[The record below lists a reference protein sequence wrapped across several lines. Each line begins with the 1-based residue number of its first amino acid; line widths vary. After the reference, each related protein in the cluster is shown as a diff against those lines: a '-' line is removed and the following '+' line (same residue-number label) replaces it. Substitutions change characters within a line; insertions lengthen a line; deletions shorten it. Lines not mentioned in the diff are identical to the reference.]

1 MVRLKLKVG
10 PKGQVI
16 IPKILRKKYGIKENE
31 YVIVEVRENELAIKS
46 AKNSE
51 KSLKWLRE
59 RWARLGGRRAKLG
72 ELAEVDLEE
81 EFENE
86 GVH

>member
-10 PKGQVI
+10 HKGQII

-31 YVIVEVRENELAIKS
+31 YVIIEVRENELAIKS
-46 AKNSE
+46 AESPE
-51 KSLKWLRE
+51 ESLKWLKE
-59 RWARLGGRRAKLG
+59 RWAKLSGKKAKLG

-86 GVH
+86 DAY